1 MTARHDGIT
10 RRTILKSSVAA
21 AAAALLAACGGAA
34 PTPTPA
40 PTARAT
46 TAPVGGTTT
55 TGAGTSAAATTGAPT
70 RAAASTIGGTAAP
83 AQSSAAGGG
92 SATTASGSA
101 VAAGGAPTANP
112 AAKKGGTLK
121 ISQPIPITPFE
132 FQQLGPHTATTILGV
147 FDTLVRFDDKQQPQP
162 WLAQSWSYNAD
173 RTELT
178 LKLRQGVLYH
188 SGREFTSDDV
198 QFNLQRV
205 TDAKVASQLAGNAK
219 TITGMTLPDKY
230 TITLKFAQ
238 PNPAIFN
245 VFDILAIV
253 DKETAADLPSAKQ
266 VVGTGPF
273 VWKDYAPGSKVTL
286 ARNDKY
292 WLTGRPYLDGID
304 LQITDDKQS
313 MVAAVE
319 SGQRDI
325 AWQVLPQDMSRLKN
339 GAQAMSVVSNA
350 GSQFY
355 YIGVNTQGEGVAD
368 KRVRQAFEYAIDR
381 KRIADTLLFGL
392 VPPQA
397 IAWPRTSPAYSAE
410 IDTTAAF
417 DLNKAKTLFQMANV
431 APGTT
436 FTLEANA
443 QDPINGK
450 IGQIVQ
456 SDLASINIKLD
467 IQNIENSVFQ
477 TKLQQAGFKQ
487 LFGNTEGFSNFFP
500 GAWFITAYPVRIPDN
515 AAKFTAP
522 DYADLIKQMQTETD
536 TTKLKALYDQM
547 DKMLVDQAFNL
558 CVCEAP
564 QGWVSQKSV
573 QGFAYNTFN
582 YIKWDGLWLNK

>member
-1 MTARHDGIT
+1 MTAPRHGGMT
-10 RRTILKSSVAA
+10 RRTVLKSSVGA

-40 PTARAT
+40 PTAKPT
-46 TAPVGGTTT
+46 TAAASSAPTT
-55 TGAGTSAAATTGAPT
+55 SAATTGAPT
-70 RAAASTIGGTAAP
+70 TAAASVVASTA
-83 AQSSAAGGG
+83 
-92 SATTASGSA
+92 ASGSA
-101 VAAGGAPTANP
+101 VAGGTTTPASGTA
-112 AAKKGGTLK
+112 AATTATSAQAKKGGTLK

-173 RTELT
+173 KTELT
-178 LKLRQGVLYH
+178 LKLQQGVMYH
-188 SGREFTSDDV
+188 TGREFTSDDV

-205 TDAKVASQLAGNAK
+205 QDPKVASQLAGQAK
-219 TITGMTLPDKY
+219 TITNVTLPDKY
-230 TITLKFAQ
+230 TAVLRFAQ

-245 VFDILAIV
+245 VFDLLAIV

-266 VVGTGPF
+266 VIGTGPF
-273 VWKDYAPGSKVTL
+273 VWKDYTPGSKVTL

-292 WLTGRPYLDGID
+292 WQSGKPYLDGID

-339 GAQAMSVVSNA
+339 GQQAMSVVSNA

-355 YIGVNTQGEGVAD
+355 YIGVNTQGDGVTD

-392 VPPQA
+392 VPPQT
-397 IAWPRTSPAYSAE
+397 IAWPRTSPAYNAD
-410 IDTTAAF
+410 IDATAAF
-417 DLNKAKTLFQMANV
+417 DLNKTKALFQAANV

-456 SDLASINIKLD
+456 ADLASINIKLD

-477 TKLQQAGFKQ
+477 QKLQQAGFKQ

-522 DYADLIKQMQTETD
+522 EYTDLIRQMQTETD
-536 TTKLKALYDQM
+536 PAKLKALYDQM
-547 DKMLVDQAFNL
+547 NKMLIDQAFNL
-558 CVCEAP
+558 CVSEAP
-564 QGWVSQKSV
+564 AGWVIQKSV
-573 QGFAYNTFN
+573 QGFSYNTFN
-582 YIKWDGLWLNK
+582 YIKWDGLWINK